1 MAAFIIGTQINH
13 LKFLFVILAVLH
25 SILRGDANSLNFVTE
40 KEDVETLVQAGCN
53 SNGTVISKGVCIED
67 TYDLRSPPDQTQL
80 PIDYQGIRITFWN
93 YAVLAINEKRETLE
107 IDIDLSFWWRDDR
120 IKTDSALLNTF
131 SWYFPA
137 AAGVTLR
144 WYDDTSWDKTIWHPK
159 GIHLNRTYKE
169 QLVHEPADFLHIT
182 SGDSISG
189 INLGKNTTILYY
201 RKNYRLGL
209 NCKFD
214 FSGFPMDS
222 QQCSLQL
229 TNRFIRELKLYLHDF
244 NHDDFASN
252 PLKTLSR
259 DGFDFWISFEENNAT
274 RNSSVISDVKLNLN
288 MKRIMYPYLSQ
299 YYVPAAWIVCIS
311 HLSFIIPP
319 SSIPGRLGLVAT
331 LFLTMTNIYIDSNV
345 SK

>member
-80 PIDYQGIRITFWN
+80 PIEHQGIAITFWD
-93 YAVLAINEKRETLE
+93 YAVLAIDEKRETIE
-107 IDIDLSFWWRDDR
+107 IDIDLSFCWRDDR
-120 IKTDSALLNTF
+120 IKTDSRLLNTF
-131 SWYFPA
+131 SWDIPA
-137 AAGVTLR
+137 TAGVILR
-144 WYDDTSWDKTIWHPK
+144 WYDDISWDKTIWHPK
-159 GIHLNRTYKE
+159 GIHFNRTYKE
-169 QLVHEPADFLHIT
+169 QLVHEPADFLYIT
-182 SGDSISG
+182 SGDSI
-189 INLGKNTTILYY
+189 LEATGKNTTYLYY
-201 RKNYRLGL
+201 RKHYRLGI

-214 FSGFPMDS
+214 FSGFPMDI
-222 QQCSLQL
+222 QKCSVQL
-229 TNRFIRELKLYLHDF
+229 TNRFIRELKLSLHDF
-244 NHDDFASN
+244 KLDDFVSN
-252 PLKTLSR
+252 PLKSLHR
-259 DGFDFWISFEENNAT
+259 DGFDLRISFEENNAT

-288 MKRIMYPYLSQ
+288 MKRIMYPYISQ
-299 YYVPAAWIVCIS
+299 YYGPAAVIVCIS
-311 HLSFIIPP
+311 HVSFIIPP